1 MKNYFKIIILIFI
14 ISSCVEENPDNKIE
28 ISPLKDIKFQKIIK
42 KIWLMNAYIYNNNNT
57 LMLKDSLGKATYKL
71 LKDNGVDKYEFEK
84 SIQFYSQNP
93 ILLDSII
100 RDLKDSL
107 EKAYNEI
114 LDSELIEKKNI
125 NSTDSLKENFKFK
138 SRIYNKNTSR

>member
-28 ISPLKDIKFQKIIK
+28 ISPLEDIKFQKIIK
-42 KIWLMNAYIYNNNNT
+42 KIWLMNAYIYNNNT